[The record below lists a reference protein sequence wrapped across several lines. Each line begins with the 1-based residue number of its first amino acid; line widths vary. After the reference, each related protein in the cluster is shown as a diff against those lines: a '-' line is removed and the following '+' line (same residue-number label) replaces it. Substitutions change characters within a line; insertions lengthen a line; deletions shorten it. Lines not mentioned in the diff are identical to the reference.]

1 MRSTLNTGVAVV
13 WLAWFHLAM
22 ATQPMIPKDDDDE
35 LDKVIAL
42 KLSKVTT
49 LANKIDAA
57 SDKVVNVTSQT
68 YPGSPAVQ
76 EAAQELKK
84 MLSNATA
91 ESASLQMSLGQAKA
105 QVTNADARLAAARA
119 ASKMACGVSPC
130 DIAASQVAESHLE
143 AIEEMERYFAMKEAM
158 RMRQG
163 SVEQK
168 KELDLVA
175 QSITDLPHRLLPIMT
190 REKRLCKGDKK
201 LTKCQLAL
209 NTTVAEQYNEVLQS
223 KTYNEC
229 KDYAEKLSFAIKRA
243 EELLRPLELG
253 EMKLFTDSVASR
265 RDVRDHG
272 TLRAN
277 NAAFPAATALLRGTG
292 WMLLALASLILISS
306 VAVLLRRRHLEPIS
320 EALPALLE

>member
-209 NTTVAEQYNEVLQS
+209 NTT

>member
-1 MRSTLNTGVAVV
+1 MHGPTGNYR
-13 WLAWFHLAM
+13 
-22 ATQPMIPKDDDDE
+22 IP
-35 LDKVIAL
+35 
-42 KLSKVTT
+42 
-49 LANKIDAA
+49 
-57 SDKVVNVTSQT
+57 
-68 YPGSPAVQ
+68 
-76 EAAQELKK
+76 
-84 MLSNATA
+84 
-91 ESASLQMSLGQAKA
+91 
-105 QVTNADARLAAARA
+105 
-119 ASKMACGVSPC
+119 GVG
-130 DIAASQVAESHLE
+130 E
-143 AIEEMERYFAMKEAM
+143 
-158 RMRQG
+158 
-163 SVEQK
+163 
-168 KELDLVA
+168 
-175 QSITDLPHRLLPIMT
+175 
-190 REKRLCKGDKK
+190 
-201 LTKCQLAL
+201 
-209 NTTVAEQYNEVLQS
+209 VAEQYNEVLQS